1 MYVVVYVSMYALIP
15 SHAPPPP
22 PSRVA
27 SSSTCNSKKHKVPP
41 DRAGPNAFLDSDCT
55 ARLQS
60 NLSDDVVMGSP
71 PHPWDPDSDGK
82 ANTLPPGRPFPCACL
97 CLSVRLH
104 VQLSGATGN
113 TSAT

>member
-1 MYVVVYVSMYALIP
+1 MHS
-15 SHAPPPP
+15 SHHMAPP

-41 DRAGPNAFLDSDCT
+41 DQAGPNALLDSDCT
-55 ARLQS
+55 ARAQS

-71 PHPWDPDSDGK
+71 PHPWAPRLR
-82 ANTLPPGRPFPCACL
+82 TERQILRLPAAPLSMSMSHVNASL
-97 CLSVRLH
+97 SLSLSVRLH

-113 TSAT
+113 TSATCP